1 MSRVALGSPKIEGR
15 ICPRTRVEDGGR
27 YLGIP
32 PKGELFSILECPGN
46 RVRYRDEVVRFRP
59 RGQGGSR
66 PGGGDSHR

>member
-46 RVRYRDEVVRFRP
+46 RVRYNWSENAESDAERKPQRKLKASSD
-59 RGQGGSR
+59 
-66 PGGGDSHR
+66 